1 MIEKRTIEVTTNIQV
16 TATKLVVRWWY
27 FIWTKYVLI
36 YFLFFHMNWIMF
48 LFISLLFYI
57 DQIMF
62 LFISLLFHMNRI
74 MFLFISLLFHMNRIM
89 FLLFLCYFIWT
100 KLFIYLFRNNNYIVE
115 IIEKIQKAEFRNAIL
130 KCDPNHVLIFI
141 FYYFI

>member
-1 MIEKRTIEVTTNIQV
+1 MIKKRTIKVTTNIQV
-16 TATKLVVRWWY
+16 TATKLVVRWWC
-27 FIWTKYVLI
+27 FIWTEYVLI
-36 YFLFFHMNWIMF
+36 YSLFFHMNWIMF
-48 LFISLLFYI
+48 LFISLLF
-57 DQIMF
+57 
-62 LFISLLFHMNRI
+62 HMDRI
-74 MFLFISLLFHMNRIM
+74 MFLFISLLFHMDRIM